1 MIPMPK
7 KTESL
12 CSSESLLDDSLLES
26 TTSAKIPIIGIGAS
40 AGGLEA
46 FEKFFRLFPVNSG
59 SACVV
64 ISHLDPDHDSM
75 LTEILGRVTKMPVNE
90 VKDSMRVLPDQVYI
104 IPPNRELTIFQGSL
118 YANAITSDRSHQMK
132 VDQFFRSLAEEQGYK
147 SIGIIFSGTGTDG
160 TLGLRAI
167 QGAGGITLV
176 QDPKTAK
183 FEGMPNSAIMGGF
196 ATYILPIE
204 EMPDQLMKII
214 NNLNEN
220 ISISEKQLTDP
231 FFTSER
237 DKITQI
243 LKIIRSRT
251 GNDFSQY
258 KKSTIHRR
266 IRRRMDIHLIEKTQ
280 VYIRYLEEHPEEVK
294 NLSRELLINVT
305 SFFRDPEAFSSL
317 KEEILPDLIRQ
328 KGEFDPVRVWVPG
341 CSTGEEAYSIAILVR
356 EILDD
361 LGIDSKVQI
370 YGTDIAEDAILT
382 ARQGIFPPNIAA
394 DILPEY
400 LQKYFI
406 REEGRYRV
414 KKEIREMVIF
424 AVQNL
429 IRDPPFTKIDL
440 ISCRNLLIY
449 LESELQAKIIST
461 FHYALNPNG
470 VLFLSP
476 SETIGCVPD
485 LFTPK
490 NRKWKIYG
498 VTKQITSIRSLSG
511 LPFTHLYS
519 DPIAAYPSIKAQDP
533 EKNIAEITRR
543 ALLNEYAPASVVT
556 DKNGYLLYVYGDTG
570 KYLRPAP
577 GQVSLSVIEMAREGL
592 ELELRTA
599 IHMVS
604 INQEPVFR
612 ENILVK
618 TNGGYEPIDLTVRP
632 IIGQESLP
640 NGLIISFIEAKN
652 PLEKKKT
659 GRKSSIIKTEQ
670 KNRLQELEQ
679 EILYTRENLQ
689 ATIEEMQ
696 ASNEELKSTNEE
708 LQSTNEE
715 LETSREELQSVNEEL
730 LTVNAELQAKIE
742 QLFGMQNDMKN
753 LLNATSIAT
762 IFLTR
767 ELFVRWFTPE
777 STKIFKLLPSD
788 IGRPLGDIKSTLI
801 GDDLMDD
808 VESVLE
814 SLIPIEREVK
824 TSHHDWYQVRIM
836 PYRTFEDVIDGIV
849 ITFIDIT
856 HKKHAEKAEIRAR
869 EYAENII
876 DTIRDPF
883 IVLDPELKVKSAS
896 RSFYQIFNLS
906 SEEIIGIPF
915 TRIFNHQWDIPSL
928 IALLK
933 RVLPEKTFFENISVT
948 HTFPKTGERTLVL
961 NVRGFQEENDK
972 SGLIM
977 LAFQEEKYLNKLD
990 VIQEGSGDE

>member
-1 MIPMPK
+1 MPK

-12 CSSESLLDDSLLES
+12 CSSESIDDSPSEATLS
-26 TTSAKIPIIGIGAS
+26 TNIPIIGIGAS

-46 FEKFFRLFPVNSG
+46 FEQFFRVFPVDSG
-59 SACVV
+59 SACVLV
-64 ISHLDPDHDSM
+64 PHLDPDHVSM
-75 LTEILGRVTKMPVNE
+75 LSEIIGRVTKMPVIE
-90 VKDSMRVLPDQVYI
+90 VKNAMKVLPDHVYI
-104 IPPNRELTIFQGSL
+104 IPPNRELTIFQGHL
-118 YANAITSDRSHQMK
+118 YLDAITSHRSHQMK
-132 VDQFFRSLAEEQGYK
+132 IDHFFRSLAEEQGYK
-147 SIGIIFSGTGTDG
+147 SIGIVFSGTGTDG

-167 QGAGGITLV
+167 QGVGGITLV

-183 FEGMPNSAIMGGF
+183 FDGMPNSAIMSGF
-196 ATYILPIE
+196 ATYILPVE
-204 EMPDQLMKII
+204 EMPDQLMTVIS
-214 NNLNEN
+214 NLNED
-220 ISISEKQLTDP
+220 IITSDLQPIDP
-231 FFTSER
+231 VFTSGKENIA
-237 DKITQI
+237 KI
-243 LKIIRSRT
+243 LKIIRSKT
-251 GNDFSQY
+251 GHDFSQY

-280 VYIRYLEEHPEEVK
+280 HYIRYLEEHPEEVK

-305 SFFRDPEAFSSL
+305 SFFRDPEAFFSL

-328 KGEFDPVRVWVPG
+328 KGEFDPLRVWVPG
-341 CSTGEEAYSIAILVR
+341 CSTGEEAYSIAILIR

-361 LGIDSKVQI
+361 LGIDLKVQI
-370 YGTDIAEDAILT
+370 YGTDIAEDAILS
-382 ARQGIFPPNIAA
+382 ARKGIFPPNIAA

-406 REEGRYRV
+406 REERGYQV

-424 AVQNL
+424 AIQNL
-429 IRDPPFTKIDL
+429 IKDPPFTKIDL

-449 LESELQAKIIST
+449 LESDLQAKIIST
-461 FHYALNPNG
+461 FHYALNPGG

-490 NRKWKIYG
+490 NRKWKIYE
-498 VTKQITSIRSLSG
+498 VTKQLSPIRSLPGIS
-511 LPFTHLYS
+511 FSHYDS
-519 DPIAAYPSIKAQDP
+519 DPVTVYPAIKARIP

-604 INQEPVFR
+604 LNQEPVFR

-632 IIGQESLP
+632 IIGHEILP
-640 NGLIISFIEAKN
+640 NGLLISFIEAKT
-652 PLEKKKT
+652 PLKEKKTERKT
-659 GRKSSIIKTEQ
+659 RPIRSDRNT
-670 KNRLQELEQ
+670 RLQELEQ

-777 STKIFKLLPSD
+777 SIKIFKLLPSD

-808 VESVLE
+808 VERVLE
-814 SLIPIEREVK
+814 SLIPIEREVQ
-824 TSHHDWYQVRIM
+824 TSHHAWYQVRIL

-856 HKKHAEKAEIRAR
+856 HRRHAEEAEIRAK

-883 IVLDPELKVKSAS
+883 IILDHELIVKSAS
-896 RSFYQIFNLS
+896 RSFYQTFNLS
-906 SEEIIGIPF
+906 SEEIMGIPF
-915 TRIFNHQWDIPSL
+915 TRIFHNQWDIPSL

-933 RVLPEKTFFENISVT
+933 RVLPEKTFFENISIT
-948 HTFPKTGERTLVL
+948 HAFPKTGERTLVL
-961 NVRGFQEENDK
+961 NARGVHGENDK
-972 SGLIM
+972 SGLIL
-977 LAFQEEKYLNKLD
+977 LAFQEEKNIKKSD
-990 VIQEGSGDE
+990 GIQEEPGDE